1 MTPLRHNPADGTDA
15 ALLPCPR
22 CASSDLYDDF
32 ELVPADDGVW
42 QPMAHPA
49 TCRTTISSS
58 GRESDTD
65 DHRAV
70 NPRKGRRLRA
80 GKRVPQAAHIQLSGG
95 GATLPRRRA
104 K

>member
-1 MTPLRHNPADGTDA
+1 MTIRRGAQ
-15 ALLPCPR
+15 
-22 CASSDLYDDF
+22 
-32 ELVPADDGVW
+32 GVGRT
-42 QPMAHPA
+42 HPA
-49 TCRTTISSS
+49 TCRTAISSS

-70 NPRKGRRLRA
+70 NPRKGRQLRA